1 MKTVEETLRFSVAR
15 YLEQLKQEVNESKL
29 SRDTRFKED
38 LSMDSLDM
46 IELAMYLEETL
57 GIDLDKGDIREA
69 KTLGDAVD
77 KISEYYEPEDFK

>member
-1 MKTVEETLRFSVAR
+1 MKTVEEVLKDSVIA
-15 YLEQLKQEVNESKL
+15 YLKALKQEVDESQL
-29 SRDTRFKED
+29 NRDVRFKED

-69 KTLGDAVD
+69 KTLGGAVD
-77 KISEYYEPEDFK
+77 KISEHYEPEDFK

>member
-1 MKTVEETLRFSVAR
+1 MKTVEEVLKDSVIA
-15 YLEQLKQEVNESKL
+15 YLKALKQEVDESEL
-29 SRDTRFKED
+29 NRDVRFKED